1 MTGAMYSAI
10 AGLKAH
16 MNKLSV
22 IGNNIANI
30 NTPAY
35 KKAQTLFSEAIYT
48 TLSAGSN
55 GTTQVGGV
63 NPSQVGY
70 GVSIGSIS
78 MDMSTASFNADGD
91 SMHCMIMGDGFF
103 LTGQKPGAGTTANTL
118 EETDAQNLE
127 LSRVGDFKF
136 DSQGYLVDGRGQVIY
151 GWVTTS
157 GGDAAGV
164 ISDADNLKT
173 SGQLVPI
180 RLPMAASTTYPGGTV
195 SAGTAIYPGI
205 ETSGN
210 MNVYPDAAEGLSP
223 ASLDS
228 IAIDKA
234 TGKITGNMKD
244 GGAPVV
250 VGYIALANV
259 ANPSGVTR
267 IDNGYYKAGEG
278 AGKCTAV
285 SIGGALNGVKVN
297 NSTVAED
304 PEIGSAGKT
313 TLQDGGLES
322 SGTDLATEIAEMIT
336 TQRGYQANTRIIT
349 VTDSMLEELVNMK
362 R

>member
-55 GTTQVGGV
+55 GTTKVGGV

-78 MDMSTASFNADGD
+78 MDMSTANFNADGD

-103 LTGQKPGAGTTANTL
+103 LTGQKPGVTASNTL
-118 EETDAQNLE
+118 TETDAQNLE

-136 DSQGYLVDGRGQVIY
+136 DSQGYLVDGRGNVIY

-157 GGDAAGV
+157 GNETAGAIV
-164 ISDADNLKT
+164 DADNPKT

-180 RLPMAASTTYPGGTV
+180 RLPMAASQTYPGGTV
-195 SAGTAIYPGI
+195 TAGTAIYPGI
-205 ETSGN
+205 ETTGG
-210 MNVYPDAAEGLSP
+210 MNVYPAATEELSP
-223 ASLDS
+223 ASIDS

-278 AGKCTAV
+278 SGKCTAV
-285 SIGGALNGVKVN
+285 SIGGAVTAKVN
-297 NSTVAED
+297 NSTD
-304 PEIGSAGKT
+304 PDAKSIQSAGTT

>member
-1 MTGAMYSAI
+1 MYSAI

-55 GTTQVGGV
+55 GTTKVGGV

-78 MDMSTASFNADGD
+78 MDMSTANFNADGD

-103 LTGQKPGAGTTANTL
+103 LTGQKPGVTASNTL
-118 EETDAQNLE
+118 TETDAQNLE

-136 DSQGYLVDGRGQVIY
+136 DSQGYLVDGRGNVIY

-157 GGDAAGV
+157 GNETAGAIV
-164 ISDADNLKT
+164 DADNPKT

-180 RLPMAASTTYPGGTV
+180 RLPMAASQTYPGGTV
-195 SAGTAIYPGI
+195 TAGTAIYPGI
-205 ETSGN
+205 ETTGG
-210 MNVYPDAAEGLSP
+210 MNVYPAATEELSP
-223 ASLDS
+223 ASIDS

-278 AGKCTAV
+278 SGKCTAV
-285 SIGGALNGVKVN
+285 SIGGAVTAKVN
-297 NSTVAED
+297 NSTD
-304 PEIGSAGKT
+304 PDAKSIQSAGTT

>member
-30 NTPAY
+30 NTPGY

-103 LTGQKPGAGTTANTL
+103 LTGQKPGAGATANTL

-151 GWVTTS
+151 GWVTHS
-157 GGDAAGV
+157 GTATAGALA
-164 ISDADNLKT
+164 DADNPQT

-180 RLPMAASTTYPGGTV
+180 RLPLMADGTNPSGIASGTVVYPGMDAAASG
-195 SAGTAIYPGI
+195 
-205 ETSGN
+205 
-210 MNVYPDAAEGLSP
+210 MNVYPDAAWGLEP
-223 ASLDS
+223 ASIDS

-267 IDNGYYKAGEG
+267 LDNGYYKAGEG

-285 SIGGALNGVKVN
+285 SIGGAVTATVN
-297 NSTVAED
+297 NVTTDGV
-304 PEIGSAGKT
+304 PIRSAGKT
-313 TLQDGGLES
+313 TLQDGGLEA

>member
-22 IGNNIANI
+22 ISNNIANI

-35 KKAQTLFSEAIYT
+35 KRSQTLFSEAIYT

-55 GTTQVGGV
+55 GTTQMGGV

-70 GVSIGSIS
+70 GVNIGSIS
-78 MDMSTASFNADGD
+78 MDMSTANFNFDGD
-91 SMHCMIMGDGFF
+91 SMHCMITGDGFF
-103 LTGQKPGAGTTANTL
+103 LTGQKPRAGEVANTL
-118 EETDAQNLE
+118 KATDAQNLE

-151 GWVTTS
+151 GWVTYS
-157 GGDAAGV
+157 GSATAGA
-164 ISDADNLKT
+164 IADPENPQT

-180 RLPMAASTTYPGGTV
+180 RLPLAANGTNPSGV
-195 SAGTAIYPGI
+195 ASGTAIFPGMD
-205 ETSGN
+205 SGAGG
-210 MNVYPDAAEGLSP
+210 MNVYPDSAWELSP
-223 ASLDS
+223 ASIDS

-267 IDNGYYKAGEG
+267 LDNGYYKAGEG

-285 SIGGALNGVKVN
+285 SIGGAVKAKVN
-297 NSTVAED
+297 NSTEAD
-304 PEIGSAGKT
+304 APSIGSAGKT

-322 SGTDLATEIAEMIT
+322 
-336 TQRGYQANTRIIT
+336 
-349 VTDSMLEELVNMK
+349 
-362 R
+362 

>member
-1 MTGAMYSAI
+1 
-10 AGLKAH
+10 
-16 MNKLSV
+16 
-22 IGNNIANI
+22 
-30 NTPAY
+30 
-35 KKAQTLFSEAIYT
+35 
-48 TLSAGSN
+48 
-55 GTTQVGGV
+55 
-63 NPSQVGY
+63 
-70 GVSIGSIS
+70 
-78 MDMSTASFNADGD
+78 
-91 SMHCMIMGDGFF
+91 
-103 LTGQKPGAGTTANTL
+103 
-118 EETDAQNLE
+118 
-127 LSRVGDFKF
+127 
-136 DSQGYLVDGRGQVIY
+136 
-151 GWVTTS
+151 
-157 GGDAAGV
+157 
-164 ISDADNLKT
+164 
-173 SGQLVPI
+173 VPI
-180 RLPMAASTTYPGGTV
+180 RLPLAADGTNPSGV
-195 SAGTAIYPGI
+195 AAGTAIYPGMD
-205 ETSGN
+205 SGAGG
-210 MNVYPDAAEGLSP
+210 MNVYPDSTWELEPAAI
-223 ASLDS
+223 DS

-234 TGKITGNMKD
+234 TGKITGNLKD

-285 SIGGALNGVKVN
+285 SIGDALNGVKVN

-304 PEIGSAGKT
+304 PEIASAGTT